1 MSRRGFC
8 FGLTIFVLYND
19 LYFVSKIGSEEE
31 NFYEKIKYGNTNNP
45 CSADNDGYVNM
56 KCNETQLITPASYD
70 TPAKKYKPEGTSI
83 LKILRLLK
91 TCNVCM

>member
-1 MSRRGFC
+1 MSSRGFC
-8 FGLTIFVLYND
+8 NFITIFVLYND
-19 LYFVSKIGSEEE
+19 LYFVSIIGSEEE

-83 LKILRLLK
+83 LNLLSFL
-91 TCNVCM
+91 